1 MKRAFLLYFLVFS
14 LCQGFWHDGREL
26 LPRTDG
32 NDLQRLE
39 KALAPGDVLTV
50 PEPTARFS
58 HDLCLQPQLPLIPRC
73 LRIASIAG
81 EAGSV
86 VRPPAPG
93 QEYRAAAGFHPREWG
108 MVVVRL
114 PRGDG

>member
-26 LPRTDG
+26 LPRMDG
-32 NDLQRLE
+32 NDLLRLE
-39 KALAPGDVLTV
+39 KALSLGDVLTV

-58 HDLCLQPQLPLIPRC
+58 HDLCLQPQHPLVPRS
-73 LRIASIAG
+73 LRIDSLTG
-81 EAGSV
+81 DTGDTGC
-86 VRPPAPG
+86 PPAPG

-108 MVVVRL
+108 MVAFRL